1 MAGASRPAIWSSEA
15 LLDLAGIWDYY
26 EHVAGGNTAEKIVR
40 EIEQVREV
48 LEEHPLAGRP
58 RHNVRPGLRSI
69 PASRHI
75 IFYLIKNDFPHI
87 VRLLDERQDIDAEFA
102 DSEGRS

>member
-1 MAGASRPAIWSSEA
+1 MPSRAKCWIWRTSSVKRTRDMGEVNRSAIWSPEA

-40 EIEQVREV
+40 EIGQVREV

-58 RHNVRPGLRSI
+58 RHNIRPGLRSI

-75 IFYLIKNDFPHI
+75 IFYRIKNDI
-87 VRLLDERQDIDAEFA
+87 
-102 DSEGRS
+102 